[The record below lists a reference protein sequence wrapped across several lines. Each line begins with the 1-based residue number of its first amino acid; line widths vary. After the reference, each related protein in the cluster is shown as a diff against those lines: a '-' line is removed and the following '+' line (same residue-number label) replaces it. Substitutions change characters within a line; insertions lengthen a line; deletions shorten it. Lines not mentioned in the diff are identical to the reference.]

1 MTTELNA
8 PSSDT
13 LETPAVVEG
22 EQTTE
27 QPKQDEQKPE
37 AVVETDKAD
46 ADKAASEA
54 AKTLA
59 EAKKRKAEESR
70 QRWNENQRQKYEA
83 IARAEKAEKE
93 LAEYRAGLKQPD
105 PNLYDDNARYTA
117 DVVQHT
123 LDTNEA
129 KRRESE
135 IAAQKQTAKE
145 LEARTVQEK
154 LEDAEERFPGFRN
167 KVIREEVPITGH
179 MAEAMMAS
187 PHFAEIGLALA
198 ENPREARAIASMSQV
213 EQILEIGRMAERLS
227 GSPPKRITQAPDPIK
242 PVTGGGGPISESDPK
257 KLAENMGAYANW
269 RLAQLKRS

>member
-70 QRWNENQRQKYEA
+70 QRWNTMQRERFEA
-83 IARAEKAEKE
+83 IARAEKAEKDAAE
-93 LAEYRAGLKQPD
+93 LRAKLKEPD
-105 PNLYDDNARYTA
+105 PNAYDDNAKYTA

-123 LDTNEA
+123 LNRNEVE
-129 KRRESE
+129 RRESE
-135 IAAQKQTAKE
+135 IAAQKKAAEDIK
-145 LEARTVQEK
+145 ARTVQEK

-179 MAEAMMAS
+179 MAEALMAS

-213 EQILEIGRMAERLS
+213 EQYMEIGRMAERLS
-227 GSPPKRITQAPDPIK
+227 GSPPKRVTQAPDPIK
-242 PVTGGGGPISESDPK
+242 PVTGNGGPVAK
-257 KLAENMGAYANW
+257 KPEEMSYKEFKAFREKGGKL
-269 RLAQLKRS
+269 